1 MTIAITNY
9 VQPWRMKVRK
19 NVLDSSMSKTK
30 CVETVLAFFESAVK
44 EYEMNRD
51 IMKYTDDKTQ
61 DILHELELVP
71 HRYNEKAKLA
81 QELAEVRKQR
91 RTSKNTCEILAPI
104 VGWYLHREPD
114 RKKVRNT
121 YKDFEELLKS
131 NKTTIYRVSNDT
143 GIPKMCLYDWKSG
156 KSTPKVD
163 KLKKI
168 AEYFNVPLE
177 QLI

>member
-1 MTIAITNY
+1 MTIAITNC
-9 VQPWRMKVRK
+9 VRPWRMKVRK

-44 EYEMNRD
+44 EYEMNRE

-104 VGWYLHREPD
+104 VGWYEKQQPAINALTRVLGDMRKIDEKREN
-114 RKKVRNT
+114 RLY
-121 YKDFEELLKS
+121 YKRADGS
-131 NKTTIYRVSNDT
+131 HDI
-143 GIPKMCLYDWKSG
+143 IG
-156 KSTPKVD
+156 KQD
-163 KLKKI
+163 
-168 AEYFNVPLE
+168 N
-177 QLI
+177 